1 MILRAEHVY
10 KSVETQAGKLA
21 LLDDVSFSVKQGETV
36 AIVGASGS
44 GKSTLLGLLAG
55 LDRTTQ
61 GDIFVRGQ
69 SLNDM
74 NEDQRAELRGK
85 EIGFIFQNF
94 QLLPALT
101 ALENVMLPLELRH
114 ANKSSEQAQV
124 FLARVGLSERLTH
137 YPRQLSGGEQ
147 QRVAIARAFAG
158 KPVLLFADEP
168 TGNLDGK
175 TAGNISDLLF
185 DLNKDSG
192 ATLILVTHDERLAAR
207 CHRQLHMHEGRLAEE
222 II

>member
-222 II
+222 IT